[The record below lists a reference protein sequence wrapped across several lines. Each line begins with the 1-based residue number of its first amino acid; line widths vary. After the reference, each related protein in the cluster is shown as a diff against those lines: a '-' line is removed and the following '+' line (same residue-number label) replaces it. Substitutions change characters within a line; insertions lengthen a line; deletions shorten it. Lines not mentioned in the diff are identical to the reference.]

1 MTDDDKDTFEDQRT
15 TSTNDTILDQ
25 SESGNDTNDNYEN
38 IAADDVGHDITK
50 DSMINDTSSKGNF
63 QNNDFDDIIESKS
76 TPADHFY
83 IGNKNALDDDRVL
96 FHDAKEDVWE
106 IHDETFHELSDE
118 TER

>member
-25 SESGNDTNDNYEN
+25 SESGNDTNNNYEN
-38 IAADDVGHDITK
+38 IAADDVGHDITT
-50 DSMINDTSSKGNF
+50 DTMINDTSSKGNF
-63 QNNDFDDIIESKS
+63 QNNDFDDIIENKS

-83 IGNKNALDDDRVL
+83 IGNKDALDDKEL